1 MRKFFL
7 IALSALYIFSNTE
20 LTEVFKVPRL
30 LTHYQQHHVQNASV
44 TFWNFLVM
52 HYAGD
57 DGTKADDNEDLQL
70 PFHSVNKHCMSSLYT
85 LGGAIVQPLSPAAA
99 DVLSVFPHTYER
111 DILSSYT
118 NLVFQP
124 PRFS

>member
-20 LTEVFKVPRL
+20 LIEVFKVPRL

-44 TFWNFLVM
+44 TFWNFL
-52 HYAGD
+52 D
-57 DGTKADDNEDLQL
+57 DGIKAYDNEDLQL
-70 PFHSVNKHCMSSLYT
+70 PFHSVNNHCLSSLYT
-85 LGGAIVQPLSPAAA
+85 LGGAIIQSPPPAAV

>member
-7 IALSALYIFSNTE
+7 IALSTLYIFSNTE

-30 LTHYQQHHVQNASV
+30 LTHYKQHHAQNASI

-57 DGTKADDNEDLQL
+57 DGIKADDNEDLQL
-70 PFHSVNKHCMSSLYT
+70 PFHTVNKHCITSLYT
-85 LGGAIVQPLSPAAA
+85 LGGAIVQSPPPATVDAQTTFPTKYKK
-99 DVLSVFPHTYER
+99 DVLS
-111 DILSSYT
+111 SYV

-124 PRFS
+124 PRYS

>member
-1 MRKFFL
+1 M
-7 IALSALYIFSNTE
+7 ISNTE
-20 LTEVFKVPRL
+20 LTEVFKIPRL
-30 LTHYQQHHVQNASV
+30 VTPYKQHHAQNPSV

-70 PFHSVNKHCMSSLYT
+70 PFHSVNKHCMNSLYT

-111 DILSSYT
+111 DILSSYI

>member
-20 LTEVFKVPRL
+20 LIEVFKVPRL

-70 PFHSVNKHCMSSLYT
+70 HFHSVNNHCLSSLYT
-85 LGGAIVQPLSPAAA
+85 LGGAIIQSPPPAAV

-111 DILSSYT
+111 DILSNYI
-118 NLVFQP
+118 NHVFQP

>member
-1 MRKFFL
+1 MRNFFL
-7 IALSALYIFSNTE
+7 IALSTLYIISDTE
-20 LTEVFKVPRL
+20 LTEVFKIPRL
-30 LTHYQQHHVQNASV
+30 ITHFKQHHAQNASV
-44 TFWNFLVM
+44 TFWNFLIM

-70 PFHSVNKHCMSSLYT
+70 PFHTVNKLCISSLYT
-85 LGGAIVQPLSPAAA
+85 LGGSIIQSPPPVTE
-99 DVLSVFPHTYER
+99 DVLSTFPHTYER
-111 DILSSYT
+111 DILSSYI

>member
-20 LTEVFKVPRL
+20 LIEVFKVPRL

-70 PFHSVNKHCMSSLYT
+70 PFHSVNNHCLSSLYT
-85 LGGAIVQPLSPAAA
+85 LGGAIIQSPPPAAV

-111 DILSSYT
+111 DILSNYI
-118 NLVFQP
+118 NHVFQP